1 MVYQIAIF
9 MDGCSFILDGLIEKE
24 IRIMEFFIGLL
35 FGVAVC
41 VIATIPSEKDYGQ
54 LMYRRGYSKALE
66 DMEKKRNGEE
76 KQRI

>member
-1 MVYQIAIF
+1 MRLKLNRKHHGDDEE
-9 MDGCSFILDGLIEKE
+9 ME

-35 FGVAVC
+35 FGAAIC
-41 VIATIPSEKDYGQ
+41 VIAIIPAEKDYGQ

-66 DMEKKRNGEE
+66 DMEKEKNGEE